1 MHLIRHPKIPIE
13 QNLLNVSLAM
23 IRIERDGEQF
33 SQDLLRAVTDMM
45 CELREVSNDEKKG
58 EGEPIYKSWWQEKF
72 LDSTREYYTLEA
84 ATNVERLSAPEYL
97 ERVDRRLKEEK
108 DRIQQ
113 YLHPT
118 TEPLLFS
125 LLDHVL
131 ISQNLQAIVDHPNA
145 GLATL
150 LAEDRYSDL
159 ARMYRLFGRVGEGR
173 TVMARAMKGWLV
185 GQGQKVV
192 ENLGTARTGPAVGGT
207 AEGMD
212 EDAAVDAKGKGREQP
227 TGPAAQS
234 ASAPTPA
241 AGTAA
246 HALGQALEWVNTVL
260 ELKDK
265 MDKIATEA
273 FEKDRVFENA
283 INDAF
288 LSFINQV
295 KKAPEYISIYLDD
308 NLKKGLKGVSYMD
321 LCVVHLFAH
330 IFT

>member
-45 CELREVSNDEKKG
+45 YELREVSNDEKKG

-72 LDSTREYYTLEA
+72 LDSTRDYYTLEA
-84 ATNVERLSAPEYL
+84 EMNVERLSAPEYL
-97 ERVDRRLKEEK
+97 ERVDRRLKEEE

-113 YLHPT
+113 YLHPST
-118 TEPLLFS
+118 SIYLFS
-125 LLDHVL
+125 LLDDVL
-131 ISQNLQAIVDHPNA
+131 ISQNLQAVVDHPNT

-150 LAEDRYSDL
+150 LAENKYPDL
-159 ARMYRLFGRVGEGR
+159 ARMYRLFGRVETGR
-173 TVMARAMKGWLV
+173 TVMARAMKAWLV
-185 GQGQKVV
+185 GQGQKIV
-192 ENLGTARTGPAVGGT
+192 ENLGTARAGAAAGGSG
-207 AEGMD
+207 EGMD
-212 EDAAVDAKGKGREQP
+212 EEASIDTKGKGREQSTP
-227 TGPAAQS
+227 STQQVTPA
-234 ASAPTPA
+234 PA
-241 AGTAA
+241 AGSAA
-246 HALGQALEWVNTVL
+246 HAVGLALEWVNTVL

-265 MDKIATEA
+265 MDKIAAEA
-273 FEKDRVFENA
+273 FEKDRIFQNA

-308 NLKKGLKGVSYMD
+308 NLKKGLKGVSN
-321 LCVVHLFAH
+321 LQLFVVVC
-330 IFT
+330 TN

>member
-1 MHLIRHPKIPIE
+1 
-13 QNLLNVSLAM
+13 M

-45 CELREVSNDEKKG
+45 CELREVSNDDKKG
-58 EGEPIYKSWWQEKF
+58 EGEPIYKSWWQDKF

-84 ATNVERLSAPEYL
+84 ERNIERLSAPEYL
-97 ERVDRRLKEEK
+97 ERVDRRLTEER

-118 TEPLLFS
+118 TAPLLFS

-145 GLATL
+145 GLAVL
-150 LAEDRYSDL
+150 LAEDRYTDL
-159 ARMYRLFGRVGEGR
+159 ARMYRIFGRVGGGR
-173 TVMARAMKGWLV
+173 TVMGRAMKAWIV
-185 GQGQKVV
+185 EQGSKIV
-192 ENLGTARTGPAVGGT
+192 ESLGTAQSTLKASTSAGG
-207 AEGMD
+207 ENMD
-212 EDAAVDAKGKGREQP
+212 EDVPVDVKGKGKEQV
-227 TGPAAQS
+227 GAGAQPS
-234 ASAPTPA
+234 APA

-246 HALGQALEWVNTVL
+246 QAVSLALEWVNTTL

-265 MDKIATEA
+265 MDKISLQA
-273 FEKDRVFENA
+273 FDKDRTFENA

-288 LSFINQV
+288 QTFVNQV

-308 NLKKGLKGVSYMD
+308 NLKKGLKGVCLSD
-321 LCVVHLFAH
+321 KLS
-330 IFT
+330 T

>member
-1 MHLIRHPKIPIE
+1 
-13 QNLLNVSLAM
+13 M
-23 IRIERDGEQF
+23 IRIERDGELF

-84 ATNVERLSAPEYL
+84 ETNVERLSAPEYL

-131 ISQNLQAIVDHPNA
+131 ISSNLQAIVDHPNA
-145 GLATL
+145 GLAVL

-173 TVMARAMKGWLV
+173 TVVARAMKAWLV
-185 GQGQKVV
+185 GQGQKIVDT
-192 ENLGTARTGPAVGGT
+192 LGTAQAGSSKAAAGASG
-207 AEGMD
+207 EGMD
-212 EDAAVDAKGKGREQP
+212 EDAPVDTKGKGKEKTSSTAQQ
-227 TGPAAQS
+227 AA
-234 ASAPTPA
+234 AAAPT

-246 HALGQALEWVNTVL
+246 HTVGLALEWVNTVL
-260 ELKDK
+260 DLKDK
-265 MDKIATEA
+265 MDKIAVEA
-273 FEKDRVFENA
+273 FEKDRIFQNA

-308 NLKKGLKGVSYMD
+308 NLKKGLKGVSFYESLNKSFSSD
-321 LCVVHLFAH
+321 APLVAEK
-330 IFT
+330 

>member
-1 MHLIRHPKIPIE
+1 
-13 QNLLNVSLAM
+13 M

-45 CELREVSNDEKKG
+45 CELREVSNDEKQA

-84 ATNVERLSAPEYL
+84 EANVERMSAPEYL
-97 ERVDRRLKEEK
+97 EQVDRRLKEEK

-131 ISQNLQAIVDHPNA
+131 ISQNLKAVVDHPNA
-145 GLATL
+145 GLAVL
-150 LAEDRYSDL
+150 LSEDRYSDL
-159 ARMYRLFGRVGEGR
+159 ARMYRLFGRVGDGR
-173 TVMARAMKGWLV
+173 TVMARAMKAWLV
-185 GQGQKVV
+185 GQGQKIV
-192 ENLGTARTGPAVGGT
+192 ENLGTAQAASRSAAGASG
-207 AEGMD
+207 EGMD
-212 EDAAVDAKGKGREQP
+212 EDTPADTKGKGKESA
-227 TGPAAQS
+227 TAGAQS
-234 ASAPTPA
+234 AAPAPAAAAA

-246 HALGQALEWVNTVL
+246 HAVGLALEWVNTVL

-265 MDKIATEA
+265 MDRVATQA
-273 FEKDRVFENA
+273 FEKDRIFQNA

-288 LSFINQV
+288 LTFVNQV

-308 NLKKGLKGVSYMD
+308 NLKKGLKGVGVACETWLD
-321 LCVVHLFAH
+321 RILTHLH
-330 IFT
+330 L

>member
-1 MHLIRHPKIPIE
+1 MRHPTIPVQ

-45 CELREVSNDEKKG
+45 CELREVSNDDRKG

-84 ATNVERLSAPEYL
+84 ETNVERLSAPEYL

-108 DRIQQ
+108 DRIHQ

-131 ISQNLQAIVDHPNA
+131 ISQNLKAIVDHPNA

-150 LAEDRYSDL
+150 LAEDRYTDL
-159 ARMYRLFGRVGEGR
+159 ARMYRIFGRVGEGR
-173 TVMARAMKGWLV
+173 TVMARAMRVWIV
-185 GQGQKVV
+185 EQGQKIVDT
-192 ENLGTARTGPAVGGT
+192 LGTASKPAAGAST
-207 AEGMD
+207 ENMD
-212 EDAAVDAKGKGREQP
+212 EDVAADPKGKGKEQAA
-227 TGPAAQS
+227 PAA
-234 ASAPTPA
+234 PA

-246 HALGQALEWVNTVL
+246 HALGLALEWVNTVL

-265 MDKIATEA
+265 MDKILAEA
-273 FEKDRVFENA
+273 FDKDRIFQNA

-288 LSFINQV
+288 LTFVNQV

-308 NLKKGLKGVSYMD
+308 NLKKGLKGVCDTQSSSIYRHEAD
-321 LCVVHLFAH
+321 FANL
-330 IFT
+330 

>member
-1 MHLIRHPKIPIE
+1 
-13 QNLLNVSLAM
+13 M

-45 CELREVSNDEKKG
+45 CELREVSNDDRKG

-72 LDSTREYYTLEA
+72 LESTREYYTLEA
-84 ATNVERLSAPEYL
+84 ETNVERLSAPEYL

-131 ISQNLQAIVDHPNA
+131 ISQNLQAVVDHPNA

-150 LAEDRYSDL
+150 LAENRYTDL
-159 ARMYRLFGRVGEGR
+159 ARMYRIFGRVGEGR
-173 TVMARAMKGWLV
+173 SVMARAMRVWIV
-185 GQGQKVV
+185 EQGQKIVDT
-192 ENLGTARTGPAVGGT
+192 LGTAQASTKPAAGASG
-207 AEGMD
+207 ENMD
-212 EDAAVDAKGKGREQP
+212 EDAPADTKGKGKEQA
-227 TGPAAQS
+227 TSAA
-234 ASAPTPA
+234 APV

-246 HALGQALEWVNTVL
+246 HALGLALEWVNTVL

-265 MDKIATEA
+265 MDKILVES
-273 FEKDRVFENA
+273 FEKDRIFQNA

-288 LSFINQV
+288 LTFVNQV

-308 NLKKGLKGVSYMD
+308 NLKKGLKGVRSGI
-321 LCVVHLFAH
+321 LSL
-330 IFT
+330 IT